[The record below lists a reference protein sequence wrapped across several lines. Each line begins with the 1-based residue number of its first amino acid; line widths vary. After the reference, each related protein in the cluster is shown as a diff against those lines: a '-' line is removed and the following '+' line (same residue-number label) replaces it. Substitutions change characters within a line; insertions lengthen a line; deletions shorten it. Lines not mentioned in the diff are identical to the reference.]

1 VVDKNVIVGRAEQI
15 EGHLAKIAPYMSLSL
30 KKFLDDPVAQDI
42 VEYNLFQIVNHL
54 IDMVQHIVV
63 DEGYGFPD
71 SAYEAAEILRKK
83 GILKQ
88 AEVEVFKKMIGFRN
102 VVGHDYISINKRTVH
117 TVLTRGQEDIRALL
131 SRIVKNF
138 L

>member
-1 VVDKNVIVGRAEQI
+1 VVDKNVIAGRAQQI
-15 EGHLAKIAPYMSLSL
+15 EGHLARIAPYVSLPL
-30 KKFLDDPVAQDI
+30 KKFLNDPVAQDI
-42 VEYNLFQIVNHL
+42 VEYNLFQSVNHL

-71 SAYEAAEILRKK
+71 SAYEAAEMLRKK
-83 GILKQ
+83 GILKE

-117 TVLTRGQEDIRALL
+117 TILTRGQKDLRALL
-131 SRIVKNF
+131 SRIVKKF

>member
-1 VVDKNVIVGRAEQI
+1 VVDKNVIVGRAQQI

-42 VEYNLFQIVNHL
+42 VEYNLFRTVNHL

-88 AEVEVFKKMIGFRN
+88 TEVEVFKKMIGFRN
-102 VVGHDYISINKRTVH
+102 VVGHDYISINKRTVY

-131 SRIVKNF
+131 SRIVKKF

>member
-1 VVDKNVIVGRAEQI
+1 MVDKNVIAGRAQQI
-15 EGHLAKIAPYMSLSL
+15 EGHLARIAPCASLSL
-30 KKFLDDPVAQDI
+30 KKYLADPAAQDI
-42 VEYNLFQIVNHL
+42 VEYNLFRIVNHL

-63 DEGYGFPD
+63 DEGYGFPE
-71 SAYEAAEILRKK
+71 SAYEAAEMLRKK

-88 AEVEVFKKMIGFRN
+88 AEVEAFKKMIGFRN

-117 TVLTRGQEDIRALL
+117 TILTKGQKDIRTLL
-131 SRIVKNF
+131 SRIVEKF

>member
-1 VVDKNVIVGRAEQI
+1 VVDKNVIVGRAQQI
-15 EGHLAKIAPYMSLSL
+15 EGHLAKIVPYMSLSL

-42 VEYNLFQIVNHL
+42 VEYNL

-88 AEVEVFKKMIGFRN
+88 TEVEVFKKMIGFRN
-102 VVGHDYISINKRTVH
+102 VVGHDYISINKRTVY

-131 SRIVKNF
+131 SRIVKKF

>member
-1 VVDKNVIVGRAEQI
+1 MVDKNVIVGRAEQI

-131 SRIVKNF
+131 SRIVKNV

>member
-1 VVDKNVIVGRAEQI
+1 VVDKNVIVGRAQQI

-88 AEVEVFKKMIGFRN
+88 TEVEVFKKMIGFRN
-102 VVGHDYISINKRTVH
+102 VVGHDYISINKRTVY

-131 SRIVKNF
+131 SRIVKKF

>member
-1 VVDKNVIVGRAEQI
+1 MVDKNVIAGRAQQI
-15 EGHLAKIAPYMSLSL
+15 EGHLARIAPYVSLPL
-30 KKFLDDPVAQDI
+30 KKFLNDPVAQDI
-42 VEYNLFQIVNHL
+42 VEYNLFQSVNHL

-71 SAYEAAEILRKK
+71 SAYEAAEMLRKK
-83 GILKQ
+83 GILKE

-117 TVLTRGQEDIRALL
+117 TILTRGQKDLRALL
-131 SRIVKNF
+131 SRIVKKF

>member
-15 EGHLAKIAPYMSLSL
+15 EVHLAKISPYMSLSL

-42 VEYNLFQIVNHL
+42 VEYNLFQTVNHL

-71 SAYEAAEILRKK
+71 SAYEAAEMLRKK

-117 TVLTRGQEDIRALL
+117 TILTRGQKDIRVLL
-131 SRIVKNF
+131 ARIAKKF

>member
-1 VVDKNVIVGRAEQI
+1 MVDKNVIAGRAQQI
-15 EGHLAKIAPYMSLSL
+15 EGHLARIAPYVSLPL
-30 KKFLDDPVAQDI
+30 KKFLNDPVAQDI
-42 VEYNLFQIVNHL
+42 VEYNLFQTVNHL
-54 IDMVQHIVV
+54 IDVVQHIVV

-71 SAYEAAEILRKK
+71 SAYEAAEMLRKN

-117 TVLTRGQEDIRALL
+117 TILTKGQKDIHTLL
-131 SRIVKNF
+131 SRIVEKF

>member
-1 VVDKNVIVGRAEQI
+1 VVDKNVIVGRAQQI